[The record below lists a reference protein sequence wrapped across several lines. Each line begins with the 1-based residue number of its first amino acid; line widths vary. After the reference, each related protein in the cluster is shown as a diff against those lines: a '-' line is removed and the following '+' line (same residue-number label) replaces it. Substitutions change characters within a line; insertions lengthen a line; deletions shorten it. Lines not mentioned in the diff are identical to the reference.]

1 MADGK
6 LYVSLRSYFFFESLL
21 SFYSPLSPFLWNSVV
36 EHWHLDVLS
45 SDWVSFS
52 SSSSSL
58 LFYSPSSSCISTFV
72 IGGKRS
78 FGWGRERERKRQ
90 REKKKKRKSEGWS
103 ISLHGAVGNAYR
115 VARDKWPPVNGI
127 ETLLYPREKT
137 SRLLWNF
144 YNFICRSTS
153 GLTTVP
159 PLLRRH
165 SVIQWFCVSLLF
177 LWRGVIGVDLCDQ
190 MLDLIALYI
199 GRWGIYSFL
208 QSPRWDWKFHD
219 YFQ

>member
-1 MADGK
+1 MESFTCHF
-6 LYVSLRSYFFFESLL
+6 VRISSLCL
-21 SFYSPLSPFLWNSVV
+21 FYLFIRLCLHFYGIMLWNTGIWMSWVPV
-36 EHWHLDVLS
+36 EFHLRLRLRPFYFLRLPVP
-45 SDWVSFS
+45 VFPH
-52 SSSSSL
+52 L
-58 LFYSPSSSCISTFV
+58 LLGENV
-72 IGGKRS
+72 RLGGAGSEK
-78 FGWGRERERKRQ
+78 E

-137 SRLLWNF
+137 SRLLWKF

-165 SVIQWFCVSLLF
+165 SVIQWFCVSLPF